1 MARQWGQSRPAV
13 GPPRRGMLCA
23 GRGLSLRGPAKKA
36 SLVAGR
42 ALTVG
47 TPVALLGQAKL
58 SRWGLALCLA
68 NSMGGGQGGVW
79 VHGDGV
85 DAPLAAQLPAGLA
98 ASLGFSHPCFLQAAA
113 SSPHRPRGEAQ
124 WAPNVC
130 GMP

>member
-1 MARQWGQSRPAV
+1 
-13 GPPRRGMLCA
+13 MLCA

-85 DAPLAAQLPAGLA
+85 DAP
-98 ASLGFSHPCFLQAAA
+98 
-113 SSPHRPRGEAQ
+113 
-124 WAPNVC
+124 
-130 GMP
+130 